1 MRRATG
7 DHGPG
12 GHERLDNRELTSGT
26 MLFAAYRDTP
36 YKIVLLLHI
45 ITMIIALT
53 GAVAH
58 PLMFE
63 LEKRRSAP
71 DPVALAQR
79 VTTPS
84 RVYAISFALAGII
97 GFGLISMSDDVIGWG
112 DTWVWLSILVW
123 VAVNG
128 LLHALILPNE
138 AAVANGDTAALAKV
152 ETFGRIASILILV
165 LLYLMVV
172 KPGV

>member
-1 MRRATG
+1 
-7 DHGPG
+7 
-12 GHERLDNRELTSGT
+12 
-26 MLFAAYRDTP
+26 MLLAAYRDTG

-45 ITMIIALT
+45 ITMIIALA

-63 LEKRRSAP
+63 LEKRRSDP

-79 VTTPS
+79 IITPS
-84 RVYAISFALAGII
+84 KIYAISFALAGII
-97 GFGLISMSDDVIGWG
+97 GFGLISMSDDVIKWG
-112 DTWVWLSILVW
+112 DAWVWLSIVIWL
-123 VAVNG
+123 AVNG

-138 AAVANGDTAALAKV
+138 AAVASGDTTAMAKV
-152 ETFGRIASILILV
+152 ETFGKVATVLILV

-172 KPGV
+172 KPGA

>member
-1 MRRATG
+1 
-7 DHGPG
+7 
-12 GHERLDNRELTSGT
+12 
-26 MLFAAYRDTP
+26 MLLAAYRDTG

-45 ITMIIALT
+45 ITMIISMA

-63 LEKRRSAP
+63 MEKRRADP

-79 VTTPS
+79 ITTPS
-84 RVYAISFALAGII
+84 KIYAASFAVAGII
-97 GFGLISMSDDVIGWG
+97 GFGLISMSDDVISWG
-112 DTWVWLSILVW
+112 DTWVWLSIVIWLV
-123 VAVNG
+123 VNG
-128 LLHALILPNE
+128 LLHAVILPSE
-138 AAVANGDTAALAKV
+138 AAAAQGDTTAFAKL
-152 ETFGRIASILILV
+152 ETVGKVAVALILV

>member
-1 MRRATG
+1 
-7 DHGPG
+7 
-12 GHERLDNRELTSGT
+12 
-26 MLFAAYRDTP
+26 MLLAAYRDTG

-45 ITMIIALT
+45 ITMIVSMT

-58 PLMFE
+58 PLMFG
-63 LEKRRSAP
+63 LEGRRADP

-79 VTTPS
+79 IITPS
-84 RVYAISFALAGII
+84 KIYAACFALAGII

-112 DTWVWLSILVW
+112 DTWVWLSIVIWLV
-123 VAVNG
+123 VNG
-128 LLHALILPNE
+128 LLHAVILPSE
-138 AAVANGDTAALAKV
+138 VAVARGETTALARLESVGKV
-152 ETFGRIASILILV
+152 AMVLILV